1 MDDQQK
7 PGPSGQKSGM
17 PGNFD
22 DILRYFNIVR
32 DDHDESEIDEKPF
45 DDQWENDGSGFLFEP
60 NDDFNFNF
68 NRPEFDANDVAEIDR
83 LLANYMD
90 NSGLNDDE
98 IELQEHEIFVNP
110 NLYKLKFNV
119 CIQIKEKILNSF
131 MVFFLIKYSHFKC
144 Q

>member
-68 NRPEFDANDVAEIDR
+68 NRCLTFLNQFFSFRIITGV
-83 LLANYMD
+83 NYKTKIIIK
-90 NSGLNDDE
+90 
-98 IELQEHEIFVNP
+98 IETKTCFR
-110 NLYKLKFNV
+110 F
-119 CIQIKEKILNSF
+119 
-131 MVFFLIKYSHFKC
+131 
-144 Q
+144 